1 MTPEEFAAQIFAQG
15 ELQFLRPLLALAEI
29 RAVKKNEILIREGE
43 IPEEIFF
50 IVDGI
55 YRGFFENS
63 NGKDITDCFC
73 CGTGEPIVGSL
84 PLGSPAMITMAA
96 IQPGHVLAVSSGPI
110 VSRLESDET
119 LVRIYNRLLLD
130 SLRNHVEIK
139 KVLYQFDA
147 MEKYKWFLK
156 KYPELDKKATVR
168 HIASYLD
175 ITPVTLS
182 RIRWLSPP
190 DSERELRF
198 SDR

>member
-1 MTPEEFAAQIFAQG
+1 MILTPEEFAAQIFAQG

-156 KYPELDKKATVR
+156 KY
-168 HIASYLD
+168 
-175 ITPVTLS
+175 
-182 RIRWLSPP
+182 
-190 DSERELRF
+190 
-198 SDR
+198 

>member
-1 MTPEEFAAQIFAQG
+1 
-15 ELQFLRPLLALAEI
+15 
-29 RAVKKNEILIREGE
+29 
-43 IPEEIFF
+43 
-50 IVDGI
+50 
-55 YRGFFENS
+55 
-63 NGKDITDCFC
+63 
-73 CGTGEPIVGSL
+73 
-84 PLGSPAMITMAA
+84 MAA
-96 IQPGHVLAVSSGPI
+96 IQPGHVLAVPSGPI

-182 RIRWLSPP
+182 RIR
-190 DSERELRF
+190 SELAEELAQQNENK
-198 SDR
+198 

>member
-1 MTPEEFAAQIFAQG
+1 M
-15 ELQFLRPLLALAEI
+15 LALAEI

-43 IPEEIFF
+43 IPEEILF

-182 RIRWLSPP
+182 RIR
-190 DSERELRF
+190 SELVEELAQQNENK
-198 SDR
+198 